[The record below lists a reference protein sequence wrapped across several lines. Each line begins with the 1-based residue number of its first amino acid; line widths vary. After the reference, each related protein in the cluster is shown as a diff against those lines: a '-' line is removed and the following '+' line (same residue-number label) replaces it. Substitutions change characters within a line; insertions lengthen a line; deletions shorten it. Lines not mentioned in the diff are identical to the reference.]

1 MKPNMGTIDRIVRI
15 AAAIVVAVLYFQG
28 VISGT
33 LAIIL
38 LVVAGIFIATSL
50 VSFCPL
56 YTLIGLSTRP
66 KEDQPNSP
74 AQPK

>member
-15 AAAIVVAVLYFQG
+15 AAAVLVAVLYFQG
-28 VISGT
+28 IISGT

-50 VSFCPL
+50 LSFCPL

-66 KEDQPNSP
+66 KEEQPNAP
-74 AQPK
+74 TQPK